1 MFITVHSASG
11 AYIGRL
17 VHDPVLA
24 FLIGIISHFVLD
36 FIPHDDSKLTKPNE
50 LRLKLFFIGLID
62 GLIAVLC
69 LFMLRSRIDLFSL
82 SIMAG
87 VAGTIIPDIPWLIY
101 KLFSVKCLEG
111 YYNFHKIF
119 HRKKI
124 NIKYWQGVTI
134 QIIFLIILTYLIIK

>member
-1 MFITVHSASG
+1 MFITVHSAAG
-11 AYIGRL
+11 VYIGRL

-24 FLIGIISHFVLD
+24 FLIGVISHFVLD
-36 FIPHDDSKLTKPNE
+36 FIPHDDSKFVKDNK
-50 LRLKLFFIGLID
+50 LRLFFVGLID
-62 GLIAVLC
+62 GLIAVFY

-87 VAGTIIPDIPWLIY
+87 VAGAVIPDVPWLIY
-101 KLFSVKCLEG
+101 KLFNVKCLES

-124 NIKYWQGVTI
+124 NIKYWQGITI
-134 QIIFLIILTYLIIK
+134 QIIFLAILTYLIIK